1 VEIVKFY
8 PIVIATLLAA
18 ALAAEIPL
26 IQPKDLA
33 ARLASG
39 QDKPAIFQ
47 VGPNVLYRSK
57 HIPGALY
64 AGPAG
69 KSEGLEALKAAAG
82 KLPRDRELVIYC
94 GCCPWDRCPNIKPAI
109 DLLKQMGFTHVKAMY
124 SGTNFKTDWIDQ
136 GYPVE
141 Q

>member
-1 VEIVKFY
+1 LELVKLA
-8 PIVIATLLAA
+8 ICLISLLAV

-33 ARLASG
+33 ARVSSAS
-39 QDKPAIFQ
+39 KPVILY

-57 HIPGALY
+57 HIPNAAF
-64 AGPAG
+64 AGPGG
-69 KSEGLEALKAAAG
+69 KSDGLQLLKTTVE
-82 KLPRDRELVIYC
+82 KFPRDRELVIYC

-109 DLLKQMGFTHVKAMY
+109 ELLHSMGFTSVKAMY
-124 SGTNFKTDWIDQ
+124 SATNFKTDWIDQ